1 MLAIA
6 GLTTIAA
13 GFVRG
18 LAGFGFAV
26 VLVPVLSLTLL
37 PVEALMVTNV
47 VAVLLGLSELRFLLR
62 EQERSSLT
70 IAAFAALA
78 TAPGLWL
85 LLATPPDLARLL
97 IVLVGVAA
105 FAAVLLPAS
114 KGSVPRMPTTIAT
127 GIGAGLLTGFA
138 GMPAP
143 PVVPYY
149 VRRRVQRTV
158 AKASM
163 LFIFTVAAAAG
174 LGAGAY
180 SGVLE
185 WRLVVFGAV
194 LFPLTM
200 IGNWLGFQAS
210 GKIGD
215 VWWRGFVAL
224 VLGLAALASVVKLLA

>member
-1 MLAIA
+1 M
-6 GLTTIAA
+6 
-13 GFVRG
+13 
-18 LAGFGFAV
+18 
-26 VLVPVLSLTLL
+26 
-37 PVEALMVTNV
+37 
-47 VAVLLGLSELRFLLR
+47 
-62 EQERSSLT
+62 
-70 IAAFAALA
+70 
-78 TAPGLWL
+78 
-85 LLATPPDLARLL
+85 
-97 IVLVGVAA
+97 LVGAGCICSCLAA
-105 FAAVLLPAS
+105 S
-114 KGSVPRMPTTIAT
+114 QRGQRSRMPTTIAT